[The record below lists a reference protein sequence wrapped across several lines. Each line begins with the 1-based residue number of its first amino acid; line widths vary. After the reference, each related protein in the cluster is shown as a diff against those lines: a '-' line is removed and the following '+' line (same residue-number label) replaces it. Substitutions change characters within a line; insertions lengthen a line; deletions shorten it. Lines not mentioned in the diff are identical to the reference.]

1 MIVDGKELRPIPGW
15 QDLYWISKDGEV
27 YGLKR
32 QEWLTPY
39 PVGADRRYLGVKL
52 FRNSV
57 GYSYRLHRLVGEVW
71 LSNPEGYEA
80 INHKD
85 GNTKNNSVDNLEYC
99 DT

>member
-15 QDLYWISKDGEV
+15 DDLYWISKEGDV

-32 QEWLTPY
+32 KEWLKPY
-39 PVGADRRYLGVKL
+39 PVGANRQYLGVKL

-71 LSNPEGYEA
+71 VDKPTGCDS

-85 GNTKNNSVDNLEYC
+85 LNTRNNSADNLE
-99 DT
+99 